1 MESYLSHEGIN
12 IPMVGA
18 QGFDCDRIW
27 VLQIAM
33 SSTIRDLKRVW
44 IVLNSL
50 QFQKCWHFIKSYI
63 HTYKRM

>member
-1 MESYLSHEGIN
+1 MESDLSHEGTN

-18 QGFDCDRIW
+18 QGFDCVSIW

-50 QFQKCWHFIKSYI
+50 
-63 HTYKRM
+63 